1 MRARQRRSSSA
12 PSPSLV
18 GPRPHRGVRDHTAFQ
33 LSEQSGISHR
43 RRQRI
48 PMRTGGEKYR
58 LCRTCQPLR
67 VGLLARSTLRSDRRH
82 TPRDVLPRSP
92 GGSPQVRRVAAPG
105 CWADGGWQD
114 GGMRANLV
122 RLVCVR
128 RVRRLS
134 DSSRHLARAARQVGR
149 CQASMGVEHPR
160 SAVPALWLSD
170 PPLLCL
176 CLAAEGRRIPHGLS
190 GHQLRAPGLR
200 EPVCMPWSADAR
212 TLRRYGLNPGIGVIA
227 CRRYV

>member
-1 MRARQRRSSSA
+1 
-12 PSPSLV
+12 
-18 GPRPHRGVRDHTAFQ
+18 
-33 LSEQSGISHR
+33 
-43 RRQRI
+43 
-48 PMRTGGEKYR
+48 MRTGGEKYR

-200 EPVCMPWSADAR
+200 EPVCMPWSADGTHAQ
-212 TLRRYGLNPGIGVIA
+212 TLWSKPRDWGHCLQTICLISCSRALQSVDGVCEPLLTAHYSIRACSGLA
-227 CRRYV
+227 CWSTTGQAQD